1 MIQIQHL
8 NKKFGNLT
16 VLQDI
21 NVNIK
26 RGEVISIIG
35 PSGTGKSTFL
45 RCLNLLEWPTGGSII
60 VDGEELLS
68 DRKVDAPKLRR
79 KMGMVFQSFNLFDHL
94 SVLENVCIGP
104 IKLLGMSKVEAT
116 RRAMRLLKMV
126 GMAEKA
132 RNMPSELSGGQK
144 QRAAIARCLS
154 MNPEIILFD
163 EPTSALDPTM
173 VSEVLSVIR
182 ALAKQGM
189 TMLIVTH
196 EMSFARRVSTRVLY
210 MDQGVIYE
218 EGTPEQIFNAPV
230 RERTRVFVNSIRD
243 FHFTVH
249 SADYDLYA
257 LETELRI
264 FCNKYFLSEETIQCS
279 IRLAEEILN
288 HITLGEGDVLLSYR
302 FAEKTGTLALEVL
315 MPPDTEAVLPTL
327 PENVRE
333 EIERYCTDSHEEA
346 VKRNGTPYQMLKL
359 FIRTDK

>member
-8 NKKFGNLT
+8 EKKFGKLT
-16 VLQDI
+16 VLKDVNI
-21 NVNIK
+21 NIK
-26 RGEVISIIG
+26 RGEVISVIG
-35 PSGTGKSTFL
+35 PSGTGKSTLL

-68 DRKVDAPKLRR
+68 ADKVDAPKLRR

-132 RNMPSELSGGQK
+132 RSMPAELSGGQK

-182 ALAKQGM
+182 TLAKQGM
-189 TMLIVTH
+189 TMVIVTH

-218 EGTPEQIFNAPV
+218 EGTPEEIFEHPR
-230 RERTRVFVNSIRD
+230 RERTRVFVISIRD
-243 FHFTVH
+243 FHFAIH
-249 SADYDLYA
+249 SEDYDLYA
-257 LETELRI
+257 FESELRN
-264 FCNKYFLSEETIQCS
+264 FCNKYFLSEETVQHAVQ
-279 IRLAEEILN
+279 LAEKILQ
-288 HITLGEGDVLLSYR
+288 HIPLSQGDVNLVFRY
-302 FAEKTGTLALEVL
+302 AEKTGNLALEVL
-315 MPPDTEAVLPTL
+315 MPQDLEPVLSSIPA
-327 PENVRE
+327 PELAELQSSCSALHE
-333 EIERYCTDSHEEA
+333 EI
-346 VKRNGTPYQMLKL
+346 VKRNDKQVRMIKL
-359 FIRTDK
+359 FIHSEK

>member
-8 NKKFGNLT
+8 EKTFGKLT
-16 VLQDI
+16 VLKDVNI
-21 NVNIK
+21 NIK
-26 RGEVISIIG
+26 RGEVISVIG
-35 PSGTGKSTFL
+35 PSGTGKSTLL
-45 RCLNLLEWPTGGSII
+45 RCLNLLEWPTGGSIT

-68 DRKVDAPKLRR
+68 ADKVDAPKLRR

-132 RNMPSELSGGQK
+132 RSMPAELSGGQK

-182 ALAKQGM
+182 TLAKQGM
-189 TMLIVTH
+189 TMVIVTH

-218 EGTPEQIFNAPV
+218 EGTPEEIFEHPR

-243 FHFTVH
+243 FNFAIH
-249 SADYDLYA
+249 SEDYDLYA
-257 LETELRI
+257 FESELRN
-264 FCNKYFLSEETIQCS
+264 FCNKYFLSEETVQHAVQ
-279 IRLAEEILN
+279 LAEKILQ
-288 HITLGEGDVLLSYR
+288 HIPLSQGDVNLVFRY
-302 FAEKTGTLALEVL
+302 AEKTGNLALEVL
-315 MPPDTEAVLPTL
+315 MPENLEPVLSAVPA
-327 PENVRE
+327 PELAELESSCSALHE
-333 EIERYCTDSHEEA
+333 EI
-346 VKRNGTPYQMLKL
+346 VKRNGKQVRMIKL
-359 FIRTDK
+359 FIHSDK